1 MKSFKQYITE
11 AKKDLPKGNPGGMT
25 AGDIE
30 QFKSAT
36 PGQRPKNLSTDYD
49 TSSRRVRRRSSST
62 VKQTPVN
69 QYIRGQQEKGI
80 RVSQELT
87 DTAGVRSAAER
98 GDIKPVQAGGETKPS
113 PGATNRARARGAAAR
128 QGVDISAPE
137 SKLKPRGQRLGDT
150 TKGGPVKVIKPTQ
163 PAPAPKPETVKKPV
177 PTLSRRGA
185 LSKQVD
191 PILKDLRS
199 QGVSQRAL
207 QSRMSAAVDKTR
219 AADKALAD
227 KATEALKQIRAD
239 SKPPTTTE
247 LIKQTQQK
255 PPTGPKTP
263 TTPKPPTASKPT
275 LPTFASKGQTSLPG
289 VETPRPGVRT
299 YRGSAALVNK
309 PAPVTA
315 ADVTRTTRRA
325 VTNTTKRAA
334 IDTARKLKTGLR
346 VAGVVGAG
354 LEAAG
359 EFKRRKD
366 MGQDTATAAAGS
378 GTRTVGGAVG
388 AKLAAGTAA
397 KVLSPLAVAPFPGAR
412 PLYALGVGAA
422 GVGGYTLGADWATK
436 GFDYAK
442 QNFKGFQDKA
452 NKAYQR
458 LLLPQY
464 RTKTEEFVPEEA
476 EFTVEFVQ
484 RLKDFT
490 APVRNN
496 PTVKAVTNNPYV
508 RGAGR
513 ALGGL
518 ERAILGGTRA
528 VALYNTISPD
538 TRPSEKVNSAISAF
552 SPPGISYLSTA
563 ISPSISNSKFI
574 RKNIDEPIMRT
585 NKKIDQAVGQHPKP
599 GSGKTPN
606 YARLYRDMQTRGM
619 PMF

>member
-11 AKKDLPKGNPGGMT
+11 AKKDLPRGNPGGMT

-30 QFKSAT
+30 KFKSAT
-36 PGQRPKNLSTDYD
+36 QGERPKNLSTDYD

-137 SKLKPRGQRLGDT
+137 SNLKPRGQRLGDT
-150 TKGGPVKVIKPTQ
+150 TKGGPVRVIKPTQ
-163 PAPAPKPETVKKPV
+163 PAPAPKPATVKKPV

-199 QGVSQRAL
+199 QGASQRAL

-227 KATEALKQIRAD
+227 KATEALKQIRSD
-239 SKPPTTTE
+239 SKPPTTSQ
-247 LIKQTQQK
+247 LIKQTQ
-255 PPTGPKTP
+255 
-263 TTPKPPTASKPT
+263 PKPPTAPKPPTVTQPT
-275 LPTFASKGQTSLPG
+275 LPKVPSTTKFNQPG
-289 VETPRPGVRT
+289 VEVIRPGSRT
-299 YRGSAALVNK
+299 LKGPAARSNQ
-309 PAPVTA
+309 APPITA

-325 VTNTTKRAA
+325 VTNTTRRAA
-334 IDTARKLKTGLR
+334 IDTARKLKTGLK

-378 GTRTVGGAVG
+378 GVRAVGGATG
-388 AKLAAGTAA
+388 AKIAAGTAA

-422 GVGGYTLGADWATK
+422 GIAGYTGGADAATK
-436 GFDYAK
+436 GFDYVK
-442 QNFKGFQDKA
+442 KNFKGFQNKA

-484 RLKDFT
+484 RLKDFSR
-490 APVRNN
+490 PVTNN
-496 PTVKAVTNNPYV
+496 PVVKAVTNNPVV
-508 RGAGR
+508 RVAGKGLNVLDKLF
-513 ALGGL
+513 LGGA
-518 ERAILGGTRA
+518 RAGAVAGLIEPDVRPSQKAIRA
-528 VALYNTISPD
+528 VT
-538 TRPSEKVNSAISAF
+538 AF
-552 SPPGISYLSTA
+552 APPGVAHVSTA
-563 ISPSISNSKFI
+563 LTRSVDNSKFL
-574 RKNIDEPIMRT
+574 RKNVDEPIMRT
-585 NKKIDQAVGQHPKP
+585 KKKIDTAVGQHSKP
-599 GSGKTPN
+599 GSGKPPN

>member
-1 MKSFKQYITE
+1 MKSFKNFITE
-11 AKKDLPKGNPGGMT
+11 QEISKGDMKKLQRAAAAKTPEQAQRILGNLESAQERASRTKRTVPS
-25 AGDIE
+25 A
-30 QFKSAT
+30 KS
-36 PGQRPKNLSTDYD
+36 P
-49 TSSRRVRRRSSST
+49 ST
-62 VKQTPVN
+62 VEQTPLN
-69 QYIRGQQEKGI
+69 RYIRGEAEQGR
-80 RVSQELT
+80 RVSQELG
-87 DTAGVRSAAER
+87 DAAGVRDAARR
-98 GDIKPVQAGGETKPS
+98 GEIKPVQAGETKPS

-128 QGVDISAPE
+128 QGVDISKLE
-137 SKLKPRGQRLGDT
+137 SKLKPRGQRLANT
-150 TKGGPVKVIKPTQ
+150 TKGGPVKTFKPTQ

-199 QGVSQRAL
+199 QGESQRAL
-207 QSRMSAAVDKTR
+207 QTRMSAAVDRTR
-219 AADKALAD
+219 AADRALAD
-227 KATEALKQIRAD
+227 KATEALRQIRAD

-247 LIKQTQQK
+247 IIRQSQQK
-255 PPTGPKTP
+255 PPTA
-263 TTPKPPTASKPT
+263 PKPPTVTQPT
-275 LPTFASKGQTSLPG
+275 LPKVPSTTKFNQPG
-289 VETPRPGVRT
+289 VEVIKPGSRT
-299 YRGSAALVNK
+299 YRGPSALVNK

-325 VTNTTKRAA
+325 ITNTARRATVDA
-334 IDTARKLKTGLR
+334 ARRLNTGLR

-378 GTRTVGGAVG
+378 GTRAVGGSVG

-422 GVGGYTLGADWATK
+422 GIAGYTGGADAATR
-436 GFDYAK
+436 GFDYVK
-442 QNFKGFQDKA
+442 KNFKGFQDKA

-484 RLKDFT
+484 RLKDFSR
-490 APVRNN
+490 PVRNN
-496 PTVKAVTNNPYV
+496 PVVKAVTNNRFV
-508 RGAGR
+508 RGAGKGLNVLDKVF
-513 ALGGL
+513 LGGA
-518 ERAILGGTRA
+518 RAG
-528 VALYNTISPD
+528 ALYNLASPE
-538 TRPSEKVNSAISAF
+538 TRPSQKVNAAITAF
-552 SPPGISYLSTA
+552 APPGVAHVSTA
-563 ISPSISNSKFI
+563 LAPSIDNSKFI

-585 NKKIDQAVGQHPKP
+585 NKKIDKAVGQHPKP

>member
-1 MKSFKQYITE
+1 MKSFQSFISEEKKRPVRVTNSPTGQTITN
-11 AKKDLPKGNPGGMT
+11 LPGGNIP
-25 AGDIE
+25 DE
-30 QFKSAT
+30 QKFAELERIAKQKSS
-36 PGQRPKNLSTDYD
+36 KS
-49 TSSRRVRRRSSST
+49 
-62 VKQTPVN
+62 
-69 QYIRGQQEKGI
+69 
-80 RVSQELT
+80 VSAADDVSAQMRT
-87 DTAGVRSAAER
+87 QAADTA
-98 GDIKPVQAGGETKPS
+98 
-113 PGATNRARARGAAAR
+113 ARAKETGPA
-128 QGVDISAPE
+128 
-137 SKLKPRGQRLGDT
+137 QRRPLGDT
-150 TKGGPVKVIKPTQ
+150 TKGGPVKSYKLGQSGQ
-163 PAPAPKPETVKKPV
+163 PSKESARTLLRMMTADPV
-177 PTLSRRGA
+177 TTKRLQSN
-185 LSKQVD
+185 LSKSD
-191 PILKDLRS
+191 IAKSAPTR
-199 QGVSQRAL
+199 RARL
-207 QSRMSAAVDKTR
+207 SAAADKVVRDIRFDANRTSPGARRTLARMSAAVDKTR

-227 KATEALKQIRAD
+227 KATEALKQIKAD
-239 SKPPTTTE
+239 SKPPTTSQ
-247 LIKQTQQK
+247 LIKQNQ
-255 PPTGPKTP
+255 
-263 TTPKPPTASKPT
+263 PKPPTAPKPPTVTQPT
-275 LPTFASKGQTSLPG
+275 LPKVPSTTKFNQPG
-289 VETPRPGVRT
+289 VEVIRPGSRT
-299 YRGSAALVNK
+299 LKGPAARSNQ
-309 PAPVTA
+309 APPITA

-334 IDTARKLKTGLR
+334 IDAARKLKTGLR

-378 GTRTVGGAVG
+378 GTRAVGGAVG

-422 GVGGYTLGADWATK
+422 GIAGYTGGADAATK
-436 GFDYAK
+436 GFDYVK
-442 QNFKGFQDKA
+442 KNFKGFQDKA

-585 NKKIDQAVGQHPKP
+585 NKKIDKAVGQHPKP

>member
-1 MKSFKQYITE
+1 MSVFKRILESKSEIS
-11 AKKDLPKGNPGGMT
+11 KKDMKRLQR
-25 AGDIE
+25 AAAAE
-30 QFKSAT
+30 T
-36 PGQRPKNLSTDYD
+36 PQQAKEILKNLESTQER
-49 TSSRRVRRRSSST
+49 SSRRTRTVPSAKPST
-62 VKQTPVN
+62 VEQTPLN
-69 QYIRGQQEKGI
+69 KYIRGEAEKG
-80 RVSQELT
+80 RGVSQELR
-87 DTAGVRSAAER
+87 DTAGIRDAER
-98 GDIKPVQAGGETKPS
+98 RGYIKPEKAGETKPTS
-113 PGATNRARARGAAAR
+113 GATNRARARGAAAR

-150 TKGGPVKVIKPTQ
+150 TKGGPVRVIKPTQ
-163 PAPAPKPETVKKPV
+163 PAPAPKPEAVKKPV
-177 PTLSRRGA
+177 PTVSRRGA
-185 LSKQVD
+185 LSKQVE
-191 PILKDLRS
+191 PILKDLRR
-199 QGVSQRAL
+199 QGASQRAL
-207 QSRMSAAVDKTR
+207 ETRMSAGYD
-219 AADKALAD
+219 
-227 KATEALKQIRAD
+227 ATVAKRGEEALKQIRAD
-239 SKPPTTTE
+239 SSKPPTTTE
-247 LIKQTQQK
+247 LIRQSQQK
-255 PPTGPKTP
+255 PPAAPKP
-263 TTPKPPTASKPT
+263 SAVPKPPTATKPT
-275 LPTFASKGQTSLPG
+275 LPTFASRGQTALPG

-299 YRGSAALVNK
+299 YRGPAARSNQ
-309 PAPVTA
+309 APPITA
-315 ADVTRTTRRA
+315 ADVTRTTKRA
-325 VTNTTKRAA
+325 VTNTTRRAA
-334 IDTARKLKTGLR
+334 VDTARKLKTGLR
-346 VAGVVGAG
+346 LTGYVGAG

-378 GTRTVGGAVG
+378 GTRAVGGATG

-397 KVLSPLAVAPFPGAR
+397 KVLSPLALAPFPGAR

-496 PTVKAVTNNPYV
+496 PTVKAVTNNRYV

-513 ALGGL
+513 VLGGV
-518 ERAILGGTRA
+518 ERLYLGGARLG
-528 VALYNTISPD
+528 ALYNLASPE
-538 TRPSEKVNSAISAF
+538 TRPSQKANAAITAF
-552 SPPGISYLSTA
+552 APPGVA
-563 ISPSISNSKFI
+563 HISNQLSGAIDKNKFL

-585 NKKIDQAVGQHPKP
+585 NKEIDKAVGQHPKP
-599 GSGKTPN
+599 GSGKPPN